1 MKSYSFVNKAE
12 IKMLDGGVLP
22 VGKKFSI
29 RWEETVKGNRP
40 RVKACNAENEYK
52 ISNRTAIK
60 MLGKKQPS
68 ISSLSRWDSN
78 GNCKSLLG
86 ETVEPDGTDSYGS
99 PSWLIHMNLI

>member
-1 MKSYSFVNKAE
+1 MNKAE

-40 RVKACNAENEYK
+40 RVKACDAENEYK